1 MIKIGT
7 RGSDLALW
15 QANYI
20 AGLIGRDNIEIKIIK
35 TKGDRI
41 QNVSFDKMEGKAF
54 FTKEIEDALLNKE
67 IDLAV
72 HSMKDLPTE
81 DTEGLRVG
89 AVIKREDPSDLL
101 LIRED
106 AYNGDSYLKLSSN
119 SKVGTS
125 SLRRMAQIKNAM
137 KSLDVLPLR
146 GNVPTRVKKLRD
158 GNFDAIIIAKA
169 GIKRLEIDLGGLKS
183 LTLPFSFFLPSPSQ
197 GALAL
202 QIRDNDSIAGTIKAL
217 NHEDTE
223 KAVTAERNFL
233 KYFGGGCHVP
243 IGALAYM
250 NEGVIHLTGSVTST
264 DGDKTLRAD
273 IAGSDPEII
282 GKELAELLKSKG
294 ADKLL

>member
-1 MIKIGT
+1 MIFH
-7 RGSDLALW
+7 S
-15 QANYI
+15 Q
-20 AGLIGRDNIEIKIIK
+20 
-35 TKGDRI
+35 
-41 QNVSFDKMEGKAF
+41 FC
-54 FTKEIEDALLNKE
+54 
-67 IDLAV
+67 LAV